1 MRLQES
7 VQFVT
12 AKLPEIFSSDR
23 ADVTTTESL
32 KFITALGEVTLA
44 SAPAAAR
51 HASIQSLLATLTSMC
66 QAMPM
71 RVQQV
76 CAYALLDTFNSSLWT
91 LHRKAMQSKSEEHI
105 NATITYRFL
114 YEQRV
119 AGMSLMLNMLPD
131 IEKKSAHMSEV
142 SEKLTLLKEDFTS
155 FDEELIWHHAIY
167 GESVA
172 TLRWQFADMNF
183 WLANVDA
190 WKQRVGEVEPRLK
203 WKASI
208 EKQRFKKFLL
218 SRKSP
223 KFRIPFYVV
232 PSVMKPIPEN
242 EMLSEIEQYEHALFN
257 HKTPKPLPEFGGASV
272 YAHYAFSCLEQ
283 NQPLKALGAF
293 RKNVMLNLKNPD
305 AWINLGVGNF
315 LANTLHRAKFC
326 FEKAYTLREDI
337 FTTNDL
343 AVAYA
348 SLGLR
353 EKARN
358 LWKKYLKNE
367 TAIEPTYNAAT
378 LLLAENN
385 MLDAGKLFQWCGER
399 DKAHGETAFNMAVVM
414 EREAKDFLAE
424 RYFALAAKLGVK

>member
-1 MRLQES
+1 MGLQES
-7 VQFVT
+7 VQFVM
-12 AKLPEIFSSDR
+12 AKLPEVFSAER

-32 KFITALGEVTLA
+32 KFITALGEVALV
-44 SAPAAAR
+44 SAPPA
-51 HASIQSLLATLTSMC
+51 HLQASIQSVHGALMSAC
-66 QAMPM
+66 QSLPE

-76 CAYALLDTFNSSLWT
+76 CNYTLLDTFNSSLWT
-91 LHRKAMQSKSEEHI
+91 LHRKAVQSKTEEHI

-119 AGMSLMLNMLPD
+119 AGMSLMLDMLAD
-131 IEKKSAHMSEV
+131 VEKTSVRVGKIM
-142 SEKLTLLKEDFTS
+142 EKLTLLKEDFEA

-183 WLANVDA
+183 WLANLDA
-190 WKQRVGEVEPRLK
+190 WKQRVGEIEPRLK
-203 WKASI
+203 WKATI

-223 KFRIPFYVV
+223 KFKIPFYVV
-232 PSVMKPIPEN
+232 PSVMKPMPES
-242 EMLSEIEQYEHALFN
+242 EMLSEIEQYEQALFN
-257 HKTPKPLPEFGGASV
+257 HKTPKPLPEFGGASL

-283 NQPLKALGAF
+283 NQPLRALAVF
-293 RKNVMLNLKNPD
+293 RKNLMLNLKNPD

-326 FEKAYTLREDI
+326 FEKAYSLREDI

-343 AVAYA
+343 AVVYA
-348 SLGLR
+348 SLGMR
-353 EKARN
+353 EKAKN

-367 TAIEPTYNAAT
+367 TAIEPTYNIAT

-385 MLDAGKLFQWCGER
+385 LLEAGKLFEWCGAH